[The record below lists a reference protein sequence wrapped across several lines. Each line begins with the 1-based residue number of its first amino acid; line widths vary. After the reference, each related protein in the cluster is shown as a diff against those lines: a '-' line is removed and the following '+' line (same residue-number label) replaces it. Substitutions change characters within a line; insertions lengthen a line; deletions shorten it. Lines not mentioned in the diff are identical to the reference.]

1 MEERQ
6 IEQRIHLLQ
15 QEVEAAVSLID
26 QAKLNCAAATD
37 ALKIEIEVLRRF
49 MEHAYPDFP
58 SRYTELRAQVL
69 HAVNP
74 ESIEP
79 ST

>member
-1 MEERQ
+1 LV
-6 IEQRIHLLQ
+6 EQ
-15 QEVEAAVSLID
+15 V
-26 QAKLNCAAATD
+26 KLNCTAATD

-58 SRYTELRAQVL
+58 RRYTELKAQVL
-69 HAVNP
+69 HAVTP

-79 ST
+79 KT